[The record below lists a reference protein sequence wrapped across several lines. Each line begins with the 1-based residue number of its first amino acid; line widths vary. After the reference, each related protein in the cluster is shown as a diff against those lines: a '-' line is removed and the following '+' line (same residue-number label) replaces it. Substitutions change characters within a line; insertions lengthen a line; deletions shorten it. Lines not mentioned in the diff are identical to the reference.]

1 MTVCIGS
8 AFTWVYGPG
17 DVGRAIVAVSDR
29 KLTIGGMEYEP
40 RQTKM
45 WPITPQIM
53 ALLAGDM
60 LSHSDA
66 ITHFNANFTA
76 HDGVEVGEVAH
87 AYAQSIQS
95 GRRKRAE
102 TEYLSPIGIDIDRFR
117 SGQVQ
122 LSDGV
127 TLSLIRQMQEYN
139 GCEVEAI
146 VAGTNGRTVNLY
158 GISDDLQVACYDD
171 AGFVAVGSGG
181 WLARAGLMTAKYT
194 PSVYAYTTALLTG
207 YAAKKQAEMATGV
220 GSDTDMY
227 LITRTGH
234 QPVLDEIKE
243 SVRES
248 LEKYQEK
255 NRKIAA
261 EAIED
266 IEKFFNAKRKQLEQ
280 GQLPPVPDQ
289 VANDASSSKDQT

>member
-1 MTVCIGS
+1 
-8 AFTWVYGPG
+8 
-17 DVGRAIVAVSDR
+17 
-29 KLTIGGMEYEP
+29 
-40 RQTKM
+40 
-45 WPITPQIM
+45 
-53 ALLAGDM
+53 
-60 LSHSDA
+60 
-66 ITHFNANFTA
+66 
-76 HDGVEVGEVAH
+76 
-87 AYAQSIQS
+87 
-95 GRRKRAE
+95 
-102 TEYLSPIGIDIDRFR
+102 
-117 SGQVQ
+117 
-122 LSDGV
+122 
-127 TLSLIRQMQEYN
+127 
-139 GCEVEAI
+139 
-146 VAGTNGRTVNLY
+146 
-158 GISDDLQVACYDD
+158 
-171 AGFVAVGSGG
+171 
-181 WLARAGLMTAKYT
+181 MTAKYT